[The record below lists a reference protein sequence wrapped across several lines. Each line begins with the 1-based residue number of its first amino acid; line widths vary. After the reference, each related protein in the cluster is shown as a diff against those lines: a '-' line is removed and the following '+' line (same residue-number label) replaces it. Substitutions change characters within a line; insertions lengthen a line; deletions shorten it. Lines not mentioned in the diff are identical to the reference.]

1 MPCDLKEEKEFLL
14 ELYWFLRVQNFVVE
28 AVCAVLVKINY
39 QNEGT
44 NPFEWFGYLLDNL
57 LERLENQLLKE
68 SW

>member
-44 NPFEWFGYLLDNL
+44 NPFE
-57 LERLENQLLKE
+57 
-68 SW
+68 